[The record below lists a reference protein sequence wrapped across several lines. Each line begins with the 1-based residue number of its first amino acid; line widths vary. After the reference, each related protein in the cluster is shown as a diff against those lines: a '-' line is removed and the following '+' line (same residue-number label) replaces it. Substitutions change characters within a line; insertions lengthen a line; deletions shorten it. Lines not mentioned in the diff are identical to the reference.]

1 MAVVYGLKYVPDGIR
16 ERVLAPFLSGDVA
29 LPVLIVSGILAVV
42 TLLLYAV
49 TKSRFQ
55 RTRLIFND

>member
-1 MAVVYGLKYVPDGIR
+1 M
-16 ERVLAPFLSGDVA
+16 EPFLSGDVA
-29 LPVLIVSGILAVV
+29 LPALIVSGILAVL
-42 TLLLYAV
+42 TSLLYAV